1 VIDREPTTPIR
12 STPKRSRM
20 ARKTVMSTTT
30 IKRKRSRPDSN
41 FIGRATERFFKEE
54 RGQIS

>member
-12 STPKRSRM
+12 STPKRSRT
-20 ARKTVMSTTT
+20 AKKAVMSTTT

-41 FIGRATERFFKEE
+41 FIGRAIERFFREE
-54 RGQIS
+54 RGHTS